1 MSDYSK
7 KNELYWMCRRGTKEL
22 DELTL
27 RYLNEYYDQ
36 ASTEHRK
43 TFEEML
49 QLPDPDLY
57 RILVG
62 TQPSSNRLINE
73 IAKCIRRE
81 PLD

>member
-1 MSDYSK
+1 MSIEK
-7 KNELYWMCRRGTKEL
+7 KRLFWMCRRGSKEL

-36 ASTEHRK
+36 ASREHRRA
-43 TFEEML
+43 FAELL

-57 RILVG
+57 QILIG
-62 TQPSSNRLINE
+62 AQPSGNRLVDE
-73 IAKCIRRE
+73 IARCIRGE

>member
-1 MSDYSK
+1 MNTERK
-7 KNELYWMCRRGTKEL
+7 QLYWMCRRGTKEL

-36 ASTEHRK
+36 ASTEHRRAFK
-43 TFEEML
+43 SML
-49 QLPDPDLY
+49 QLPDPELY

-62 TQPSSNRLINE
+62 AQSCDNRVINE

-81 PLD
+81 SVD

>member
-1 MSDYSK
+1 
-7 KNELYWMCRRGTKEL
+7 MCRRGTKEL
-22 DELTL
+22 DQLTL

-36 ASTEHRK
+36 ASLEHRRA
-43 TFEEML
+43 FEEML

-57 RILVG
+57 KIIVG
-62 TQPSSNRLINE
+62 AQPSNNRLIDE